1 MKLYEVRAT
10 EYSGEQEYSQSKLL
24 AAENIDQAWRMARDY
39 FRQWYDD
46 GDEPEAHNTDDPDE
60 FKFVDGSISLEID
73 CITETTMEQWM
84 ETQAD
89 LHSIGVLPKT
99 KPVQEKLEALLKVC
113 EYVLNCLDVGGEQ
126 SRQFAEEIA
135 CLSEAVKEA
144 RL

>member
-1 MKLYEVRAT
+1 MKLYEVQAT
-10 EYSGEQEYSQSKLL
+10 EYNGEQEYSQSKLL
-24 AAENIDQAWRMARDY
+24 AAENIDQAWQIARDY

-60 FKFVDGSISLEID
+60 FKFVSGSISLEID
-73 CITETTMEQWM
+73 GITETTIEQWTEM
-84 ETQAD
+84 QAD

-99 KPVQEKLEALLKVC
+99 KPANEKLEALLKVC
-113 EYVLNCLDVGGEQ
+113 EYIRNCLDVGGEQ

-144 RL
+144 KL